1 VIGEIVVDLQD
12 TEKMAYHDQTTMG
25 GTGGVFLTTHWS
37 LIEGA
42 QSDDDRSRALIG
54 LLLDRYWK
62 PVYFYLRRK
71 GHNNE
76 EAKDLAQ
83 GFFHEIV
90 LNRGL
95 IQRADQAK
103 GRFRS
108 FLLHALEQYLID
120 ERHKQSAQKRL
131 PKNKLLSLDALEA
144 PALPQVYADMTAEES
159 YSYGRMSALLDRVLS
174 DVETK
179 CHEQDMSMHWNV
191 FNDRVV
197 QPILKQQSSPSLDDI
212 CEKYDIADRKKASN
226 MMITVKR
233 CFQTVLQEH
242 VRNTVI
248 SDGQTREELQEIM
261 QFFPKSAQRLQ

>member
-1 VIGEIVVDLQD
+1 MV
-12 TEKMAYHDQTTMG
+12 YHDQTSMG

-37 LIEGA
+37 LIEDSK
-42 QSDDDRSRALIG
+42 SDDDRSRALIG

-76 EAKDLAQ
+76 EAKDLTQ
-83 GFFHEIV
+83 GFFHEVV
-90 LNRGL
+90 LNRAL
-95 IQRADQAK
+95 IQRADQSK

-120 ERHKQSAQKRL
+120 ARHKQNARKRI
-131 PKNKLLSLDALEA
+131 PKDKLVSLDTTEA
-144 PALPQVYADMTAEES
+144 PVFPHIHPDMTAEES
-159 YSYGRMSALLDRVLS
+159 YNYGWMSALLDRVLS

-179 CHEQDMSMHWNV
+179 CHEQDMSIHWNI
-191 FNDRVV
+191 FNERVV
-197 QPILKQQSSPSLDDI
+197 QPILKQQAPSSLEDI

-226 MMITVKR
+226 MTITVKR
-233 CFQTVLQEH
+233 CFQAVLQEH

-248 SDGQTREELQEIM
+248 SDDQTREELQEIM
-261 QFFPKSAQRLQ
+261 QFFPKSAQHFQ

>member
-1 VIGEIVVDLQD
+1 MVF
-12 TEKMAYHDQTTMG
+12 HDQTSMG

-37 LIEGA
+37 LIEDSK
-42 QSDDDRSRALIG
+42 SDDDRSRALIG

-76 EAKDLAQ
+76 QAKDLTQ

-120 ERHKQSAQKRL
+120 ERHKQNAQKRI
-131 PKNKLLSLDALEA
+131 PKDKLVSLDSIETPVFPDAHTN
-144 PALPQVYADMTAEES
+144 MTAEES
-159 YSYGRMSALLDRVLS
+159 YNYGWMSALMDRVLS

-179 CHEQDMSMHWNV
+179 CHEQDMSIHWNI
-191 FNDRVV
+191 FNERVV
-197 QPILKQQSSPSLDDI
+197 QPILKKQAPPSLENI
-212 CEKYDIADRKKASN
+212 CKKYGIADRKKASN
-226 MMITVKR
+226 MTITVKR
-233 CFQTVLQEH
+233 CFQSILQEH

-248 SDGQTREELQEIM
+248 SDDQTPEELQEIM
-261 QFFPKSAQRLQ
+261 QFFPKSAQHFQ

>member
-1 VIGEIVVDLQD
+1 MV
-12 TEKMAYHDQTTMG
+12 YRDQTSMG

-37 LIEGA
+37 LIEDSK
-42 QSDDDRSRALIG
+42 SDDDRSRALIG
-54 LLLDRYWK
+54 LLLDLYWK

-76 EAKDLAQ
+76 EAKDLTQ
-83 GFFHEIV
+83 SFFHEIV

-95 IQRADQAK
+95 IQKADQSK

-120 ERHKQSAQKRL
+120 QRHKQTTQRRIPKDKLIPLETLEGPVL
-131 PKNKLLSLDALEA
+131 PH
-144 PALPQVYADMTAEES
+144 VYPDMTAEES
-159 YSYGRMSALLDRVLS
+159 YNYGWMSALLDRVLS
-174 DVETK
+174 DVEAK
-179 CHEQDMSMHWNV
+179 CREQDMTMHWNI
-191 FNDRVV
+191 FRDRIV
-197 QPILKQQSSPSLDDI
+197 QPILKQEASPSLEVV
-212 CEKYDIADRKKASN
+212 CEKYGIADRKKASN

-261 QFFPKSAQRLQ
+261 QFFPKSAQPLQ

>member
-1 VIGEIVVDLQD
+1 MV
-12 TEKMAYHDQTTMG
+12 YHDQTSMG

-37 LIEGA
+37 LIEDSK
-42 QSDDDRSRALIG
+42 SDDDRSRALIG
-54 LLLDRYWK
+54 LLLDLYWK

-76 EAKDLAQ
+76 EAKDLTQ

-95 IQRADQAK
+95 IQKADKAK

-120 ERHKQSAQKRL
+120 ERHKQTAQKRI

-144 PALPQVYADMTAEES
+144 PALPPVYADMTAEES
-159 YSYGRMSALLDRVLS
+159 YSYGWMSALLDRVLS

-197 QPILKQQSSPSLDDI
+197 QPILKQQTSPSLDDI
-212 CEKYDIADRKKASN
+212 CEKYGIADRKKASN

-233 CFQTVLQEH
+233 YFQAVLQEH

-248 SDGQTREELQEIM
+248 SDDQTREELQEIM
-261 QFFPKSAQRLQ
+261 HFFQNLRSGSNNSRI

>member
-1 VIGEIVVDLQD
+1 MV
-12 TEKMAYHDQTTMG
+12 YRDQTSMG

-37 LIEGA
+37 LIEDSK
-42 QSDDDRSRALIG
+42 SDDDRSQALIG
-54 LLLDRYWK
+54 LLLGLYWK

-76 EAKDLAQ
+76 DAKDLTQ

-90 LNRGL
+90 LNRSL
-95 IQRADQAK
+95 IQRADQSK

-120 ERHKQSAQKRL
+120 ERHKQTAQRRI
-131 PKNKLLSLDALEA
+131 PKDKLVSLDTVEA
-144 PALPQVYADMTAEES
+144 PVLPHANPDLTPEDS
-159 YSYGRMSALLDRVLS
+159 YNYGWMSALLDRVLS
-174 DVETK
+174 DVEAK
-179 CHEQDMSMHWNV
+179 CHDQDMGIHWNI
-191 FNDRVV
+191 FHDRVV
-197 QPILKQQSSPSLDDI
+197 QPILRQEACPSLEAV
-212 CEKYDIADRKKASN
+212 CEKYGIPDRKKASN
-226 MMITVKR
+226 MTITVKR

-261 QFFPKSAQRLQ
+261 QFFPKSAQHLQ

>member
-1 VIGEIVVDLQD
+1 MVY
-12 TEKMAYHDQTTMG
+12 KDQTSMG

-37 LIEGA
+37 LIEDSK
-42 QSDDDRSRALIG
+42 SDDDRHRALIG
-54 LLLDRYWK
+54 LMLDRYWK

-76 EAKDLAQ
+76 EAKDLTQ

-95 IQRADQAK
+95 IQRADQSR

-120 ERHKQSAQKRL
+120 DRHKQNAQKRI
-131 PKNKLLSLDALEA
+131 PKDKLISLDTVKETAFPE
-144 PALPQVYADMTAEES
+144 VHSDMTAEES
-159 YSYGRMSALLDRVLS
+159 YNYGWMSALLDRVLS
-174 DVETK
+174 DVEAK
-179 CHEQDMSMHWNV
+179 CHEQDMSIHWNI

-197 QPILKQQSSPSLDDI
+197 QPILKQQASPSLENI
-212 CEKYDIADRKKASN
+212 CEKYGIADRKKASN
-226 MMITVKR
+226 MTITVKR
-233 CFQTVLQEH
+233 CFQAVLQEH

-248 SDGQTREELQEIM
+248 TDDLTREEFQEIM
-261 QFFPKSAQRLQ
+261 QFFPKSAQHF

>member
-1 VIGEIVVDLQD
+1 
-12 TEKMAYHDQTTMG
+12 MG

-37 LIEGA
+37 LIEDYK
-42 QSDDDRSRALIG
+42 SDDERSRALIG

-76 EAKDLAQ
+76 QAKDLTQ

-95 IQRADQAK
+95 IQRADQSK

-120 ERHKQSAQKRL
+120 ERHKQAAQKRI
-131 PKNKLLSLDALEA
+131 PKDKLVSLDTFEE
-144 PALPQVYADMTAEES
+144 PVIPIVHPDMTAEES
-159 YSYGRMSALLDRVLS
+159 YNYGWMSALLDRVLS
-174 DVETK
+174 EVETK
-179 CHEQDMSMHWNV
+179 CHEQDMSIHWNI

-197 QPILKQQSSPSLDDI
+197 KPILKQQVCPSLDDI
-212 CEKYDIADRKKASN
+212 CEKYSIEDRKKASN
-226 MMITVKR
+226 MTITVKR
-233 CFQTVLQEH
+233 CFQAVLQEH

-248 SDGQTREELQEIM
+248 SDDQTHKELQEIM
-261 QFFPKSAQRLQ
+261 QLFPKSAQHLK

>member
-1 VIGEIVVDLQD
+1 
-12 TEKMAYHDQTTMG
+12 MAYHDQTSMG

-37 LIEGA
+37 LIEDSK
-42 QSDDDRSRALIG
+42 SDDERSRALIG
-54 LLLDRYWK
+54 LLLDLYWK

-76 EAKDLAQ
+76 EAKDLTQ

-90 LNRGL
+90 LNRRL
-95 IQRADQAK
+95 IQRADKAK

-120 ERHKQSAQKRL
+120 ERHKQTAQRRI
-131 PKNKLLSLDALEA
+131 PKDKLVSLVNVEA
-144 PALPQVYADMTAEES
+144 PVLPHAHPDMTPEES
-159 YSYGRMSALLDRVLS
+159 YNYGWMSALLDRVLS
-174 DVETK
+174 DVEAK
-179 CHEQDMSMHWNV
+179 CHEQGMSMHWNI
-191 FNDRVV
+191 FHDRLV
-197 QPILKQQSSPSLDDI
+197 QPILKQQAPPSLETV
-212 CEKYDIADRKKASN
+212 CEKYGIADRKKASN

-248 SDGQTREELQEIM
+248 SDDQTREELQEIM
-261 QFFPKSAQRLQ
+261 QFFPKSAQPFQ